1 MFSLCLS
8 YRIVIL
14 LFLKLHYVVDK
25 GLHNVVIKGDMKKIS
40 QSERIVM
47 EVLWSQAPMRA
58 TQIAENVAAE
68 NWNIRTVK
76 TLLSRLVK
84 KGVIETQKD
93 GRHYL
98 YMPRVS
104 RESYAEH
111 MIDNISKTYFK
122 GRAAPL
128 LLHLAK
134 SKELS
139 ATDIDEITEILS
151 TLKASKEDKS

>member
-1 MFSLCLS
+1 
-8 YRIVIL
+8 
-14 LFLKLHYVVDK
+14 
-25 GLHNVVIKGDMKKIS
+25 MKKIS
-40 QSERIVM
+40 HSERVVM
-47 EVLWSQAPMRA
+47 EALWSQAPMRA
-58 TQIAENVAAE
+58 THIAGKVAAE

-98 YMPRVS
+98 YTPLVS
-104 RESYAEH
+104 KEEYAAR
-111 MIDNISKTYFK
+111 IVDNLSQTYFG
-122 GRAAPL
+122 GRAGPL

-139 ATDIDEITEILS
+139 AKDIDEITEILS
-151 TLKASKEDKS
+151 TLKATKKGET